1 MAILKN
7 VNGSTMKIEG
17 SFTQVKSFFCNKGQT
32 VRESRTC
39 SNGEDVF
46 FNGKMMGV
54 LLFDGEVSEKYYND

>member
-1 MAILKN
+1 MTYLIKAN
-7 VNGSTMKIEG
+7 NSVMKIEG
-17 SFTQVKSFFCNKGQT
+17 TFSQVKEYFTNKGQT

-54 LLFDGEVSEKYYND
+54 LLFDNQTEKTEW